1 MIRNVTTA
9 RLRPDVDPALVDRAV
24 AEIQTLEIEG
34 MGSIVAGVDLGF
46 KPGNWSLA
54 ITADF
59 VDEAAYHRYDTDVE
73 HNRMRKELFAPICQ
87 DMARA
92 QFLLPD

>member
-9 RLRPDVDPALVDRAV
+9 RLRADADPALVVRAV

-34 MGSIVAGVDLGF
+34 MGSIVAGVDLGL
-46 KPGNWSLA
+46 KPGNWNLA

-59 VDEAAYHRYDTDVE
+59 VDEAAYLRYDTDDE
-73 HNRMRKELFAPICQ
+73 HNRMRRELFAPICE